1 MSVGPTNGVKP
12 TIVIH
17 TNDAQL
23 VAARVGAYSLKSRS
37 KHPALFDV
45 RLLRLEDTPYLYRR
59 YGQRFVWWSGNA
71 PTVFHR
77 RNTQS
82 FSALRR
88 MVPELLGFRGRA
100 LVLDPDVFAIGD
112 VWELLSRNMDGK
124 AILCC
129 QKPVWRDGRRLYS
142 SAVMLLDCDKLTHWQ
157 WEREIDDIFRGV
169 MPFGP
174 WLSLLDESPERIGIL
189 EDEWNHCDTL
199 TDQTKLLHNTELT
212 TQPWK
217 TGLPADYNEHA
228 PRWPP
233 AVERLLGIA
242 RRLIFRG
249 SRSPLIHQPHPDPRQ
264 EQLFFTLLKE
274 CLDAGVITQA
284 SLRRAMRRNYLRKD
298 TFALVDALSAPPR
311 GSHDQRG
318 HRGLGVRVQKV
329 SGDIQVDRYR

>member
-1 MSVGPTNGVKP
+1 MSAGPTDGVKP

-37 KHPALFDV
+37 KHPGLFDV
-45 RLLRLEDTPYLYRR
+45 RLLRLEDTPHLYRR
-59 YGQRFVWWSGNA
+59 YGQRFVWWNGNA

-88 MVPELLGFRGRA
+88 MVPALLGFRGRA

-112 VWELLSRNMDGK
+112 VWELLSRNMNGK

-157 WEREIDDIFRGV
+157 WEREIDEIFRGV
-169 MPFGP
+169 MPLGA
-174 WLSLLDESPERIGIL
+174 WLSLLDESPERIGLL

-233 AVERLLGIA
+233 AVERLRGIA
-242 RRLIFRG
+242 RRLTLRG
-249 SRSPLIHQPHPDPRQ
+249 TSSPLIHQPHPDPRQ
-264 EQLFFTLLKE
+264 EQLFFTLLNE
-274 CLDAGVITQA
+274 CLDGGVITRA
-284 SLRRAMRRNYLRKD
+284 SLRRAIGRNYLRKD
-298 TFALVDALSAPPR
+298 TFALLDALSTPPR
-311 GSHDQRG
+311 GSHDKRNG
-318 HRGLGVRVQKV
+318 VTGVGGVR
-329 SGDIQVDRYR
+329 I